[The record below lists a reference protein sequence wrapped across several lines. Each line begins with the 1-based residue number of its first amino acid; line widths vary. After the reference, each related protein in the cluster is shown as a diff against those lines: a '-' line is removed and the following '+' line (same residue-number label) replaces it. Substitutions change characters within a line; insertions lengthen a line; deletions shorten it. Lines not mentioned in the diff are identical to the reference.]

1 MFNDDLLASF
11 FCTPAGVASM
21 VLTLAFNAF
30 IFGITVVQTYWHTVE
45 MRKYGQTSVTEIL
58 LRDGKQ
64 LFSLTVNHG
73 SSDQV
78 CRDPL
83 FSVSYSSHI

>member
-1 MFNDDLLASF
+1 
-11 FCTPAGVASM
+11 M

-30 IFGITVVQTYWHTVE
+30 VFGLTVVQTYWHTVE

-64 LFSLTVNHG
+64 PLSNH
-73 SSDQV
+73 
-78 CRDPL
+78 L
-83 FSVSYSSHI
+83 SHL